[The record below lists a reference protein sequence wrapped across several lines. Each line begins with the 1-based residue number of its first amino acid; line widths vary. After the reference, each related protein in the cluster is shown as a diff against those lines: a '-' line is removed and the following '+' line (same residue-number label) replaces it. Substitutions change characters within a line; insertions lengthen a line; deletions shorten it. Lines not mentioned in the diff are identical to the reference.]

1 MKEGNHNKL
10 VHRLV
15 FEDFYKV
22 NLDEFFDEK
31 MIIHHDDGDRLNNNI
46 WNLVPMTNQDHS
58 VMHHTGVKF
67 SEERCKRI
75 SESKKGFKY
84 SEESKQKMREA
95 KIGKKQPLSMM
106 INRAKSMNKIGL
118 FRVFKAQNKSCKQ
131 GFDYCYNYVENGK
144 RKELHS
150 VNILKLRRKVIERGL
165 DWIVIDE
172 NKVMDEFGI
181 EMTNRILDTISDDS
195 YDQY

>member
-31 MIIHHDDGDRLNNNI
+31 MIIHHEDGNRLNNNI

-172 NKVMDEFGI
+172 NKVIDEFGI
-181 EMTNRILDTISDDS
+181 ELADRIIDTLNNDTYES
-195 YDQY
+195 

>member
-22 NLDEFFDEK
+22 NLDDFFDEK
-31 MIIHHDDGDRLNNNI
+31 MIIHHEDGNRLNNNI

-95 KIGKKQPLSMM
+95 KIGKKQPISMM

-150 VNILKLRRKVIERGL
+150 VNILKLKRRVIEKGL

-181 EMTNRILDTISDDS
+181 EMANRILDTISDDS